1 MSKYAQKFIWGILW
15 DAMDFFEF
23 FRNFGKRKKNAT

>member
-23 FRNFGKRKKNAT
+23 FAKFWEKEK